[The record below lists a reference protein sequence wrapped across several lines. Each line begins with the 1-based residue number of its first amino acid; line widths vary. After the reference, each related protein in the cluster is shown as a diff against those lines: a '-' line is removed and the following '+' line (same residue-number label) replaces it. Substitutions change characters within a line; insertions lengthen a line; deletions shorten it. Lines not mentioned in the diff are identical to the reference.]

1 MKKTLFPICLALLLM
16 LACGCTSYQGE
27 LHVYNWYNYIDM
39 ELIPKFEQA
48 YLQETGIPIKV
59 YVSSYDTNEEMFKKL
74 ERGSHYD
81 LICPSDYIIQD
92 LADKNLIQPL
102 DHERI
107 APLDTYS
114 PWLLNFDYDRDN
126 TYSVPYLYGTVGLLY
141 NTSQPEVTREAMST
155 WEALWNPAFKQR
167 IYVKYNIYD
176 LYAITALYVKRKELV
191 EKSEGYTYPRE
202 FKAALHAVLD
212 DRSTEMVIAVS
223 AALQQQKPLVKAYI
237 SGSEKDEMV
246 LNRGAVYLVW
256 SSEAGYC
263 MDRNRSLEYT
273 VPKEGSYVYIDS
285 WAIPTSARN
294 VDAAYAFLHFIFQK
308 ENAKRCMTAVG
319 APTAVGAAMEEM
331 RAELEADSQGMFK
344 GQPDEWK
351 AQYIDALCP
360 SSETLK
366 RCWTLSSMGD
376 DVDIIHRATIRLW
389 EMPANED

>member
-1 MKKTLFPICLALLLM
+1 MKKTLLPSCLTLLLL
-16 LACGCTSYQGE
+16 LAYGCTSYEKE
-27 LHVYNWYNYIDM
+27 LHVYNWYSYIDTSI
-39 ELIPKFEQA
+39 IPTFEQA

-59 YVSSYDTNEEMFKKL
+59 HLSSYDTNEEMFKKL
-74 ERGSHYD
+74 EDGSHYD

-92 LADKNLIQPL
+92 LADNSLIQPL

-107 APLDTYS
+107 VPLDTYS
-114 PWLLNFDYDRDN
+114 PWLLSFDYDRAN

-141 NTSQPEVTREAMST
+141 NTSQPDVTREAMST

-167 IYVKYNIYD
+167 IYIKYNIYD
-176 LYAITALYVKRKELV
+176 LYAITALYVKRRELV
-191 EKSEGYTYPRE
+191 ATSNGYTYPRE
-202 FKAALHAVLD
+202 FKETLRMVLD
-212 DRSTEMVIAVS
+212 DRSTEMVGTIS

-246 LNRGAVYLVW
+246 LNHGAVYLVW

-263 MDRNRSLEYT
+263 MDRNRALEYI

-294 VDAAYAFLHFIFQK
+294 VDAAYAFLKFLYQK
-308 ENAKRCMTAVG
+308 ENAKRCMMAVG
-319 APTAVGAAMEEM
+319 APTAVHAAMAEVQ
-331 RAELEADSQGMFK
+331 AELEADSLGMFN
-344 GQPDEWK
+344 GLSDEWK

-360 SSETLK
+360 SPETLR

-376 DVDIIHRATIRLW
+376 DVDIINRATIRLW
-389 EMPANED
+389 DMTPND